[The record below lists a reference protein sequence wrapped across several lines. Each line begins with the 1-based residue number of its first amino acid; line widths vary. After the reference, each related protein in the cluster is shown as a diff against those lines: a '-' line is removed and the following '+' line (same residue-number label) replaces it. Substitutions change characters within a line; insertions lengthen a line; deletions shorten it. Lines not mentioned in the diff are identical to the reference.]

1 MSLRSCSLL
10 SLPWPSTGPGF
21 ASTTPPLPAAPVGAP
36 ATRVA
41 GDPVHRPRLA
51 DRVRGRDG
59 GFLCYVGALALAP
72 LALVQSLSAGGIGI
86 LAFLSSRVAGVKLAR
101 RELLGVVIA
110 VVGLVFLGISLAGA
124 TGEGDEG
131 EWAGRPHLARGL
143 GGARC
148 VAVRYGSR
156 LWASRRRTASP
167 RASCSPPATWSR
179 RRSCAAARGC
189 MFIPAM
195 IVAYSFGTIVL
206 QLGFQKGAALT
217 TAGVATLFT
226 NALPI
231 IAGTTLYD
239 EPFPNGELG
248 VLRGIAFALLIA
260 GGALLS
266 RPKPESAEGLRPRA
280 GGLVTR
286 CSRAW
291 RPPRQPSPSSRAAAE
306 ARKPHPRRTRAGDE
320 DGREARAVRRPRPL
334 VADARQRTADAVHA
348 ALYKR
353 SSPGPSMWRPT

>member
-1 MSLRSCSLL
+1 MTLAILLTFVSAVAINWAWLREHDAASALPPLSIRRPRESLRSLL
-10 SLPWPSTGPGF
+10 TDRHWMTGF
-21 ASTTPPLPAAPVGAP
+21 
-36 ATRVA
+36 VA
-41 GDPVHRPRLA
+41 ETA
-51 DRVRGRDG
+51 

-110 VVGLVFLGISLAGA
+110 ATGLAFLGISLAGA
-124 TGEGDEG
+124 TGQGDEG
-131 EWAGRPHLARGL
+131 VWGGILVWVVASAGLAV
-143 GGARC
+143 
-148 VAVRYGSR
+148 VAIRYGPR
-156 LWASRRRTASP
+156 LLG
-167 RASCSPPATWSR
+167 
-179 RRSCAAARGC
+179 AAGAHGMAAGILLAAGDVVTKAVVTGGVRLL
-189 MFIPAM
+189 FIPAM
-195 IVAYSFGTIVL
+195 ILAYSFGTIVL

-266 RPKPESAEGLRPRA
+266 RPKPDAPTGVSDLELA
-280 GGLVTR
+280 G
-286 CSRAW
+286 
-291 RPPRQPSPSSRAAAE
+291 
-306 ARKPHPRRTRAGDE
+306 
-320 DGREARAVRRPRPL
+320 
-334 VADARQRTADAVHA
+334 VA
-348 ALYKR
+348 
-353 SSPGPSMWRPT
+353 

>member
-1 MSLRSCSLL
+1 VHSM
-10 SLPWPSTGPGF
+10 GF
-21 ASTTPPLPAAPVGAP
+21 AILLTFASAVLINWAWIREHDAASALPPLSV
-36 ATRVA
+36 R
-41 GDPVHRPRLA
+41 RPRESLKILLT
-51 DRVRGRDG
+51 DRAWLTGFLTESG

-86 LAFLSSRVAGVKLAR
+86 LAFLSSRMAGVSLAR

-110 VVGLVFLGISLAGA
+110 VVGLVFLGLSLAGA

-131 EWAGRPHLARGL
+131 EWAGLLIWLGASAVLA
-143 GGARC
+143 
-148 VAVRYGSR
+148 VVTVRYGSR
-156 LWASRRRTASP
+156 VLGIAGAHGMAAGILLAAGDVVTKAVVSGGSRIV
-167 RASCSPPATWSR
+167 
-179 RRSCAAARGC
+179 
-189 MFIPAM
+189 FVPAM
-195 IVAYSFGTIVL
+195 VVCYSFGTIVL

-266 RPKPESAEGLRPRA
+266 RPKPDAPA
-280 GGLVTR
+280 GVSDL
-286 CSRAW
+286 
-291 RPPRQPSPSSRAAAE
+291 E
-306 ARKPHPRRTRAGDE
+306 LAG
-320 DGREARAVRRPRPL
+320 
-334 VADARQRTADAVHA
+334 VA
-348 ALYKR
+348 
-353 SSPGPSMWRPT
+353 